1 VERVH
6 DLSNAESISST
17 GTAVAAAPLALEA
30 RRIHHEYVKDRTA
43 STAIEDISIEVRQ
56 GEVVCVVGPSGCG
69 KSTLLRILAGLLTPT
84 SGEVLV
90 GDELV
95 DGVPRSIG
103 VVFQDYSRSLF
114 AWMTVADNVE
124 FVLRHSALSKSERRE
139 RVAESLEA
147 VGLASAASKY
157 PWELSGGM
165 QQRVAIARCLA
176 YRPTIMLMDEPF
188 ASVDAQTRFELEDL
202 VLRVRREFDMT
213 ILLVTHDI
221 DESVYLS
228 DRVVALTGSPSSVCE
243 VFENDL
249 PWPRQQIETR
259 AQPRFVE
266 LRAQVASTLVKP

>member
-1 VERVH
+1 M
-6 DLSNAESISST
+6 SNAESISST